1 MQGLGFRVRGLVS
14 CKKGF
19 RVCLILDDIVE
30 NMLVEM
36 KNQNGED
43 RYMET
48 TICLFRVGVLF
59 EGDGMGNFLQC
70 RTVLAFLETQFS

>member
-1 MQGLGFRVRGLVS
+1 MGS

-30 NMLVEM
+30 NVLAEM

-48 TICLFRVGVLF
+48 TICLFRVRVLF
-59 EGDGMGNFLQC
+59 EGEGIECFVQC
-70 RTVLAFLETQFS
+70 RTVLAFLETQFP